1 MVLLSD
7 SCKDEIVSETLD
19 EIRVLFFH
27 HDVESP
33 SLFAVKQLCENLC
46 PSCRPVNSLNESK
59 SLS

>member
-7 SCKDEIVSETLD
+7 NCNDEIASETLD
-19 EIRVLFFH
+19 EIRVLLVH

-33 SLFAVKQLCENLC
+33 LLFAVKQLCENLC
-46 PSCRPVNSLNESK
+46 PSCRPVNSLNKSK